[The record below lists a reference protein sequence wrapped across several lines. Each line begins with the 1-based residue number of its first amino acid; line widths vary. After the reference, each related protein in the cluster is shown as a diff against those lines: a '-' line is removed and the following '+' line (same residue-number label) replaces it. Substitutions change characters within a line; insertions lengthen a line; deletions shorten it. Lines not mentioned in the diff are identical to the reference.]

1 MGIGISNQHS
11 LPQGTRDV
19 CKSDDDWSVEV
30 KEWEVIVML
39 RKLRLVVLEVHVW
52 ILICELDF
60 ILTIC

>member
-19 CKSDDDWSVEV
+19 CKSNDWSVE
-30 KEWEVIVML
+30 EWEVMVML
-39 RKLRLVVLEVHVW
+39 RKLSLVVLEVDVW

-60 ILTIC
+60 ILTVC